1 MSRET
6 RQLLATAL
14 AAVIALWVLA
24 RIRFPDRPATPVPA
38 LLTQLAPR
46 QPLSDL
52 ALESAMLR
60 ARLGATIVALPSAGA
75 ALRFREDSAV
85 TWLSPALAQEHT
97 PGQHDGAAWQ
107 VVTRDRATGVT
118 VARLEAAPA
127 AFPPSPWIPEAPTQ
141 PRYLLGTVVSQR
153 DVALRPVFVASLEA
167 AADPAWPDGIWLLPP
182 ATDVEAGDLLF
193 TTDAQVAGM
202 VVPSQDRLAL
212 VPGRA
217 LLDEAQRLLE
227 SPSPPPGVIGVEVQ
241 SLTRTLGEAT
251 GAHTGVV
258 VTSVDARGPAARVL
272 AVGDVIEAL
281 DGQWLETRQHW
292 DVHTSRLGANDP
304 LVLGVRRRGA
314 WHDIQIRAAAPAEA
328 GRRPLGLVLRG
339 VPRLGSE
346 VLRVERGSAAEAAGL
361 AAGDT
366 ITLAGQVATPDPADV
381 QESFAAAA
389 GRPVIVAFTRGAS
402 SRVTALGP

>member
-1 MSRET
+1 VSRET

-60 ARLGATIVALPSAGA
+60 ARLGASVVALPSAGA
-75 ALRFREDSAV
+75 ALRVRDDLAV
-85 TWLSPALAQEHT
+85 TWMPPVAAQE
-97 PGQHDGAAWQ
+97 PAPAQESGEPWQ
-107 VVTRDRATGVT
+107 VVRRDRATGLT

-127 AFPPSPWIPEAPTQ
+127 ALPPSPWIPDAPAQ

-167 AADPAWPDGIWLLPP
+167 AADPAWPDGIWLLPS
-182 ATDVEAGDLLF
+182 ATDIEAGDLLF
-193 TTDAQVAGM
+193 TTDAQLAGM
-202 VVPSQDRLAL
+202 VLPSHDRLAL

-217 LLDEAQRLLE
+217 VLDEAQRLLDA
-227 SPSPPPGVIGVEVQ
+227 PARPPGVIGVEVQ
-241 SLTRTLGEAT
+241 SLTRALGEAT

-258 VTSVDARGPAARVL
+258 VTSVDPRGAAARAL

-292 DVHTSRLGANDP
+292 DVHTSRLGADDP

-314 WHDIQIRAAAPAEA
+314 WHDIQIRAAAPPAA
-328 GRRPLGLVLRG
+328 ARRPLGLILRA

-346 VLRVERGSAAEAAGL
+346 VLRVERGSAAETAGL

-366 ITLAGQVATPDPADV
+366 ITLVGQVATPDPADV
-381 QESFAAAA
+381 QEAFAAAA